1 MGFFIGKYYGQL
13 KIYPYLADIISQ
25 VGVTMTKLIK
35 LLVLMFI
42 SFNIYALEMNY
53 FQGEK
58 YEHPKREI
66 SIISS
71 DTGFYPKRPTVFVGE
86 KVKIFVT
93 SITDKPTCMIIKG
106 QEFYVEAKKGEMSE
120 GDLYFGSSG
129 VHEFYCPASGHKG
142 KLVVLEHPDRKKER
156 IRREMASERK
166 KRVKVWRPR
175 DE

>member
-1 MGFFIGKYYGQL
+1 MGNIL
-13 KIYPYLADIISQ
+13 KFTILSLLALSIS
-25 VGVTMTKLIK
+25 
-35 LLVLMFI
+35 
-42 SFNIYALEMNY
+42 ALEMNY

-106 QEFYVEAKKGEMSE
+106 QEFYVEATKGEMSE
-120 GDLYFGSSG
+120 GNLYFDRSG
-129 VHEFYCPASGHKG
+129 IHEFYCPASGHKG
-142 KLVVLEHPDRKKER
+142 QLVVLEHPDRKKER

-166 KRVKVWRPR
+166 KRVKIWRPR